1 MIKKGCLHLNGTC
14 LTQNDS
20 DNGIRQSLYSKSE
33 NNLFNK
39 KNYVWFL
46 SNIKFPYI
54 CNNHE
59 VRVKLI
65 PHPVIWC
72 NLSSM
77 KR

>member
-39 KNYVWFL
+39 KNYVWFVL
-46 SNIKFPYI
+46 CINIFLI
-54 CNNHE
+54 NNSHTLLQT
-59 VRVKLI
+59 RLI
-65 PHPVIWC
+65 
-72 NLSSM
+72 
-77 KR
+77 